1 MAMGRSKKPC
11 IGCGKLPEKHQD
23 SWSADKPLCED
34 CCNAIK
40 HYEGLTWLLK
50 RFTKK
55 KGSLVA
61 LRVPEEGRSHD
72 LPYVPNDH
80 EPFKMQS
87 DHFRPAFH
95 ALALACS
102 EPAPS
107 SEGTQERL
115 IQKGQDG
122 WGEARLFPVEI
133 VAPLRKLY
141 EEALW
146 LANNN
151 HADGFKDG
159 SNMLKQLM
167 SGEIKNEEINE
178 RVAKDKG

>member
-1 MAMGRSKKPC
+1 MPIGRSNKPC
-11 IGCGKLPEKHQD
+11 IGCGKPPERYVD
-23 SWSADKPLCED
+23 TWPADKPLCSD
-34 CCNAIK
+34 CQTAVK
-40 HYEGLTWLLK
+40 SYGQLLK
-50 RFTKK
+50 TLARYTKK

-61 LRVPEEGRSHD
+61 LRVPEEDRSHD